1 MTGLQVMAAMRAGFR
16 RALLAFVFVGGS
28 IAGASAAPMT
38 DPVGDALCNLS
49 GGGSCAVP
57 YDITLIDAVTGGG
70 NIEFTVHLNQN
81 IAQVPSQDPNNL
93 THNQLGGYIDIDTDQ
108 NSATGTFAWGD
119 YFGEAPPWPDP
130 PQHFSG
136 LGDEYY
142 IDLYSE
148 GLPSHAGTVDVWD
161 GPGTVIQGT
170 APILYGPDW
179 FRIVVPLTL
188 LGNDDGLLNYDV
200 VVGDGTGLTD
210 QAVDYQAVQAGG
222 SPAASVIPEPPAAV
236 LFGFGL
242 ALAGIGFLRRRARA
256 T

>member
-1 MTGLQVMAAMRAGFR
+1 M
-16 RALLAFVFVGGS
+16 
-28 IAGASAAPMT
+28 I
-38 DPVGDALCNLS
+38 DPVGDAACVLS

-57 YDITLIDAVTGGG
+57 YDITLIDAATGGG
-70 NIEFTVHLNQN
+70 NIEFIVHLNQN
-81 IAQVPSQDPNNL
+81 IVQVPSQDPSSL
-93 THNQLGGYIDIDTDQ
+93 SQIGGYIDIDTDQ

-130 PQHFSG
+130 TTRRSG

-148 GLPSHAGTVDVWD
+148 ADHAGTVDIYD
-161 GPGTVIQGT
+161 GPGTTLQGT
-170 APILYGPDW
+170 APVLYGPDW
-179 FRIVVPLTL
+179 FRIIVPLAL

-210 QAVDYQAVQAGG
+210 QAVDYQVVQGGG
-222 SPAASVIPEPPAAV
+222 SPAASVISEPPGAA
-236 LFGFGL
+236 LFGLGL
-242 ALAGIGFLRRRARA
+242 ALAGIGFMRRPTPRDL